1 MSSASPKVPSSFV
14 FLTGLVNPHC
24 MYNGIEGAVSLAE
37 DMINA
42 ASAVLK
48 ALVATIVIGFITTL
62 PFIVDVLPHL

>member
-1 MSSASPKVPSSFV
+1 
-14 FLTGLVNPHC
+14 